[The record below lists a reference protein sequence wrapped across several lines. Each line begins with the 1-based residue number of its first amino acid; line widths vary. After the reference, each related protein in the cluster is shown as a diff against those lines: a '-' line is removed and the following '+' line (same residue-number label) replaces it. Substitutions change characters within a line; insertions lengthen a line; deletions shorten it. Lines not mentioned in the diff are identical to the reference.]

1 MTANS
6 EISQRINDPVTV
18 LRGVGL
24 KREET
29 LSKLGIKTIED
40 LLRHYPLRYEDRR
53 RPVPVNELKDGE
65 SALVRVQVLRVIK
78 GPGFTRGGLKRIPM
92 KVFCCDDSAKLTLL
106 YFNSRWFENAFQ
118 SGQEYWIYGTPRRD
132 LSGVTMA
139 HPDFDLILP
148 DEAGETEGK
157 GIVPIYP
164 LTAGITQKY
173 MRSLIRSALPFAEN
187 MKENLPDRLI
197 KKRKLAP
204 VGFALK
210 NIHYPDDEHTLNAAR
225 YRLVYEELFLL
236 QYRLLCARARK
247 DLPGKSGETI
257 NKAGITTG
265 DALKILPFKP
275 TAAQERVIEEINAD
289 MSSDLQMRRL
299 LQGDVGSGK
308 TAAAA
313 AAAFIAAKNGF
324 QTAIMAPTEILAAQH
339 YREFTRILEG
349 TGIRLGLLT
358 SGLSAAEK
366 RGIKDGIENGE
377 IEIVIGTHALIEPD
391 IAFSQLGLV
400 VTDEQHRFGVRQRLA
415 LKEKGSS
422 PDTLVMTATPIPR
435 TLAMMLYA
443 DLDVSVLDE
452 MPPGKQKVVT
462 RFINSS
468 KRDAAYGFAEKEMDS
483 GRQVYVVAPMIGDEA
498 EEGYAETVSEAES
511 EETPLASAVAL
522 TEELSALFPGRNV
535 TMLHGRM
542 KSEQKEDTMRAFAAG
557 DIDML
562 VSTVVIE
569 VGVNVPNASVMI
581 IENAERFGMAG
592 LHQLRGRVG
601 RGSAKSYCVLIS
613 DSKSELAMKRLETLS
628 REHDG
633 FKIAELDLSLRGPGD
648 LFGVRQHGLPE
659 LKIADPARHMDILMK
674 ANADAKELVKD
685 AGDCGGI

>member
-29 LSKLGIKTIED
+29 LSKLGINTVED

-53 RPVPVNELKDGE
+53 RPVPVNALKDGE
-65 SALVRVQVLRVIK
+65 AALVRVQVLHVAK
-78 GPGFTRGGLKRIPM
+78 GPAFARGGLKRIPL
-92 KVFCCDDSAKLTLL
+92 KVFCGDDSGELTLL

-118 SGQEYWIYGTPRRD
+118 SGQDYWVYGTPRRD

-139 HPDFDLILP
+139 HPDFDLITP
-148 DEAGETEGK
+148 DEADETEGK
-157 GIVPIYP
+157 GIVPVYP

-173 MRSLIRSALPFAEN
+173 LRSLIRSALPFIEYA
-187 MKENLPDRLI
+187 KENLPDRLI

-204 VGFALK
+204 IGFALK

-247 DLPGKSGETI
+247 DLPGKNGETI

-275 TAAQERVIEEINAD
+275 TAAQERVIEEINTD
-289 MSSDLQMRRL
+289 MSSDAQMRRL

-313 AAAFIAAKNGF
+313 AAAFIAAKSGF
-324 QTAIMAPTEILAAQH
+324 QTAIMAPTEILAIQH

-349 TGIRLGLLT
+349 TGIRAGLLT

-415 LKEKGSS
+415 LKEKGGS

-452 MPPGKQKVVT
+452 MPPGRQKVVT

-468 KRDAAYGFAEKEMDS
+468 KRDAAYEFAEKEMAS

-498 EEGYAETVSEAES
+498 EEGYAETVLEAES
-511 EETPLASAVAL
+511 EETPIASAVAL
-522 TEELSALFPGRNV
+522 MEELRAFFPERNV

-542 KSEQKEDTMRAFAAG
+542 KSEQKEETMRAFASG

-581 IENAERFGMAG
+581 VENAERFGLAG

-601 RGSAKSYCVLIS
+601 RGSVKSYCVLIS
-613 DSKSELAMKRLETLS
+613 DSKSELALKRLETLS

-659 LKIADPARHMDILMK
+659 LKIADPVKHMDILMK
-674 ANADAKELVKD
+674 ANEDAKELVND
-685 AGDCGGI
+685 AGNRGGI